1 VPRRACFMT
10 AMGLSPAARRVH
22 TVRMKSRDR
31 LRPASQ
37 AGGTLLDA
45 CAALALS
52 SLAAATAVSGARP
65 LACAVKVGSARTALA
80 GALLE
85 ARLEAYA
92 QEQNV
97 LVEARAGDSAVTIQ
111 PGTRVRQLGDGVVL
125 RSVPS
130 DGNVQFRATGVA
142 DNGTLTVACGESMA
156 SVVVNQRGVIR

>member
-1 VPRRACFMT
+1 
-10 AMGLSPAARRVH
+10 
-22 TVRMKSRDR
+22 MKSRGR

-65 LACAVKVGSARTALA
+65 LACAVRVGAARTMLA

-85 ARLEAYA
+85 ARREAYA
-92 QEQNV
+92 GEQNV
-97 LVEARAGDSAVTIQ
+97 VVEARAGESAVTVQ
-111 PGTRVRQLGDGVVL
+111 PGARTRSLGEGVRL

-130 DGNVQFRATGVA
+130 DGNVQFRATGLA
-142 DNGTLTVACGESMA
+142 DNATLVVECGESTA

>member
-1 VPRRACFMT
+1 
-10 AMGLSPAARRVH
+10 
-22 TVRMKSRDR
+22 MKSLGR

-65 LACAVKVGSARTALA
+65 LACAVRVGAARTALA

-85 ARLEAYA
+85 ARREAYA
-92 QEQNV
+92 GEQNV
-97 LVEARAGDSAVTIQ
+97 VVEAHTGESAVTIQ
-111 PGTRVRQLGDGVVL
+111 PGARARSLGGGVHL
-125 RSVPS
+125 RSVPA
-130 DGNVQFRATGVA
+130 DGNVQFRASGLA
-142 DNGTLTVACGESMA
+142 DNATLVVACGESTA